1 MAAMVFLATRF
12 ALELVLLFAIGYW
25 AASLPLL
32 MALRVLIGIAAIG
45 AAVAIWGLFV
55 APKARVRLPEYARLS
70 IELCI
75 VAAAVA
81 ALRATGR
88 VHEAL
93 ALGAAGVAVA
103 VVNSLWL
110 RRHRSAAARAAAGAG

>member
-1 MAAMVFLATRF
+1 MAAVAFLTVRF
-12 ALELVLLFAIGYW
+12 ALELVLLFVFGYW

-32 MALRVLIGIAAIG
+32 TGSRILLGSAVIG
-45 AAVAIWGLFV
+45 VAIAVWGVFV
-55 APKARVRLPEYARLS
+55 APKAAVRLPENARLS
-70 IELCI
+70 MELCI

-93 ALGAAGVAVA
+93 ALGAVGVAMA

-110 RRHRSAAARAAAGAG
+110 RRHSSAAGAAAGAD

>member
-1 MAAMVFLATRF
+1 MVVAFLIVRF
-12 ALELVLLFAIGYW
+12 ALELVMLYSFGYW
-25 AASLPLL
+25 ATTLPVLVP
-32 MALRVLIGIAAIG
+32 LRIVVG
-45 AAVAIWGLFV
+45 AVAVGAVAALWGLLV
-55 APKARVRLPEYARLS
+55 SPKARVRLPENARLS

-88 VHEAL
+88 VQAAL
-93 ALGAAGVAVA
+93 ALGAAAVTVA

-110 RRHRSAAARAAAGAG
+110 RRREPPAS